1 MTKTFYKL
9 MLINSADLIIPR
21 DTCQRNLKIGR
32 AKRIALEFNEYI
44 ASLTEAVE
52 LTLNDAA
59 VKCHTPH
66 LFVLG

>member
-32 AKRIALEFNEYI
+32 AKRIAL
-44 ASLTEAVE
+44 
-52 LTLNDAA
+52 
-59 VKCHTPH
+59 
-66 LFVLG
+66 